1 MLPWVTSV
9 LTQEEQNTMMD
20 TWRQAT
26 KNTMFDE
33 WLSAWWKESPASIP
47 LSTFVSEEES
57 PASIPQST
65 FVSEEENLPPSGIC
79 STYLLQMLVGNING
93 YLVI

>member
-33 WLSAWWKESPASIP
+33 WQLEVQAWVERHFPNESEGA
-47 LSTFVSEEES
+47 
-57 PASIPQST
+57 
-65 FVSEEENLPPSGIC
+65 
-79 STYLLQMLVGNING
+79 
-93 YLVI
+93 